1 MATISYDEIELKLT
15 SSATLNGIDKAIKA
29 LESLKDA
36 SKDGMSGLGTAS
48 ENINKFVTSLRSVN
62 KDIVNQYKSLADSI
76 SQISKSGSSAK
87 KVMDSIGDG
96 AKSAVKEVEAVK
108 KSYDGLITSGSPEP
122 YNPFAHH
129 GRMSQQQMDWY
140 SDRLRHGGV
149 DSETYKTSEAA
160 KRIAEGTQKATEE
173 FQKLT
178 GNIKDASDGANNFEQ
193 NVADL
198 VSKLKDAPP
207 TTNSFLKL
215 LGYSTQEIIAAKQEL
230 ATQKFEEQ
238 QVAKAAKEKA
248 KAEAEAAKEAERYRQ
263 ALQEVGYNEQGEQ
276 IASFLDLVK
285 AGEADIT
292 EFADYGATKAE
303 LREVAEY
310 LADVGMVAAGVR
322 SPLILVKDAFA
333 QMLEPI
339 KRLFAPIGKL
349 LNRLKQVIQYRV
361 LRSIVTGAAS
371 AVKQGFT
378 NLEQWDRKEGNTG
391 FAQSMDTAR
400 ASLEALK
407 NSLAVVAA
415 PFLEYLVTILEKVAR
430 WFMKVANSASRLIAL
445 FSGKSTYRT
454 VEWADYSAKATDDY
468 GHSLGKAAK
477 DAKEFKRQLM
487 GFDEI
492 NNLTDQSGNG
502 TGSGGGGGAAK
513 GGFNFKDMF
522 GEETVGELSDFEKKI
537 AEIGEKVRKALS
549 DLGKWW
555 ADTKKNLKQWW
566 DNAKKN
572 ISQWWDGIKE
582 KFDNPITWAPDWLLS
597 LLGFGVI
604 RSNKRD
610 SIHLPKEKKERPYG
624 GTIEDLKKLR
634 KEGRRTVNLLN
645 DGWITTRDQ
654 LGYVRG
660 DLEETSDTF
669 RTKLGES
676 ASNAFGKVETSA
688 TTASDTLKNRF
699 ALSVKDSGLAIEN
712 HIGKK
717 GESSFNTFN
726 TSITKTSTAL
736 KNNIIDPLG
745 KVSTAIDNA
754 FGKKIGVEFSK
765 SLKGGKQ
772 DLDNLTSGVD
782 TFKSKMEQSFGKTW
796 HMKVSGKLELESIDI
811 FQDFELRAKKYA
823 NGGMP
828 ETGELYFARESGP
841 ELVGTIGGHNAV
853 ANNADIVAAVSSGVA
868 SAVASVLGNGNTNVE
883 VVLEGD
889 ARGLFRVVQQQAKNY
904 AVQTG
909 KYAFG

>member
-15 SSATLNGIDKAIKA
+15 SSATLNGIDKAVKA

-62 KDIVNQYKSLADSI
+62 KDIVNQYKSLAESI

-140 SDRLRHGGV
+140 SDRIRHGGV
-149 DSETYKTSEAA
+149 DSEAYKTSEAA
-160 KRIAEGTQKATEE
+160 RRIAEGTKKATEE

-207 TTNSFLKL
+207 TSNSFLKL
-215 LGYSTQEIIAAKQEL
+215 QGYSTQEIIAAKQEL
-230 ATQKFEEQ
+230 ANQKFEEQ

-248 KAEAEAAKEAERYRQ
+248 KAEAQAAK
-263 ALQEVGYNEQGEQ
+263 G
-276 IASFLDLVK
+276 
-285 AGEADIT
+285 
-292 EFADYGATKAE
+292 
-303 LREVAEY
+303 
-310 LADVGMVAAGVR
+310 
-322 SPLILVKDAFA
+322 VKDLGTNAKSA
-333 QMLEPI
+333 LNPI
-339 KRLFAPIGKL
+339 EKL
-349 LNRLKQVIQYRV
+349 ANRLKNLLMYRV
-361 LRSIVTGAAS
+361 LRNIISGMGNAI
-371 AVKQGFT
+371 KEGFT
-378 NLEQWDRKEGNTG
+378 NLEQWDRKQGNTG
-391 FAQSMDTAR
+391 FADAMDRAR
-400 ASLEALK
+400 ESLTVLK
-407 NSLAVVAA
+407 NSLAVVGA
-415 PFLEYLVTILEKVAR
+415 PFLEFLITLLEKVAR
-430 WFMKVANSASRLIAL
+430 LTMAAANAISRFIAIL
-445 FSGKSTYRT
+445 SGKSTYRV
-454 VEWADYSAKATDDY
+454 VEWAEYSAKATDDY

-492 NNLTDQSGNG
+492 NNITAQNGNG
-502 TGSGGGGGAAK
+502 TGSGGGGGAS
-513 GGFNFKDMF
+513 GGGYNFKDMF
-522 GEETVGELSDFEKKI
+522 DELEVGDLTEFEKKLQAFGEKAREVFGVVKTAWEEMASKIRETDDATTRHLGSI
-537 AEIGEKVRKALS
+537 AEVWNAWKEFFTDPKENATNWLSELSRTLSTVKNNLGKFIKAVKNARANGADWFEAIQAGLDAIGES
-549 DLGKWW
+549 DVP
-555 ADTKKNLKQWW
+555 
-566 DNAKKN
+566 
-572 ISQWWDGIKE
+572 E
-582 KFDNPITWAPDWLLS
+582 KMQDMLDEAIESGTT
-597 LLGFGVI
+597 GF
-604 RSNKRD
+604 KT
-610 SIHLPKEKKERPYG
+610 L
-624 GTIEDLKKLR
+624 
-634 KEGRRTVNLLN
+634 
-645 DGWITTRDQ
+645 
-654 LGYVRG
+654 
-660 DLEETSDTF
+660 
-669 RTKLGES
+669 
-676 ASNAFGKVETSA
+676 ETSA
-688 TTASDTLKNRF
+688 SRSTDLLSQHLEKIPKKG
-699 ALSVKDSGLAIEN
+699 ALAFTQVEEDGKKAFDGVYKEGTYKLEQLGKDAKDYLAPIGNSAKGVGEQITK
-712 HIGKK
+712 HIG
-717 GESSFNTFN
+717 GAVN
-726 TSITKTSTAL
+726 
-736 KNNIIDPLG
+736 
-745 KVSTAIDNA
+745 
-754 FGKKIGVEFSK
+754 GVYK
-765 SLKGGKQ
+765 SLI
-772 DLDNLTSGVD
+772 DVTSRNWQL
-782 TFKSKMEQSFGKTW
+782 SIN
-796 HMKVSGKLELESIDI
+796 GKLHLNEVYADLGN
-811 FQDFELRAKKYA
+811 AKITVEKYA

>member
-1 MATISYDEIELKLT
+1 MAKISYDEIELKLT
-15 SSATLNGIDKAIKA
+15 SSATLNGIDKAIEA
-29 LESLKDA
+29 LGKLKDA
-36 SKDGMSGLGTAS
+36 SNDGMSGLGTAS

-62 KDIVNQYKSLADSI
+62 KDIVNQYKSLAESI

-87 KVMDSIGDG
+87 KVMEGIGSG
-96 AKSAVKEVEAVK
+96 AKSAAKEIDSVRS
-108 KSYDGLITSGSPEP
+108 SYDGIFEDNSDNKFDFLANKDKLTDAQKQLFADQLGLKEVYETSKEELE
-122 YNPFAHH
+122 
-129 GRMSQQQMDWY
+129 Q
-140 SDRLRHGGV
+140 
-149 DSETYKTSEAA
+149 
-160 KRIAEGTQKATEE
+160 IAEIQARNKEIEKRFYAKPE
-173 FQKLT
+173 
-178 GNIKDASDGANNFEQ
+178 DDGFEAEVQ
-193 NVADL
+193 SILGYLED
-198 VSKLKDAPP
+198 SPP
-207 TTNSFLKL
+207 TTNSFLKQQ
-215 LGYSTQEIIAAKQEL
+215 GFSTKAIVAAKQEI
-230 ATQKFEEQ
+230 ANMKFEEQ
-238 QVAKAAKEKA
+238 QATKAAKEAEAVAKEKA
-248 KAEAEAAKEAERYRQ
+248 KAEAQAAKEAERYRQ

-430 WFMKVANSASRLIAL
+430 WFMKVANSASRLIAI

-582 KFDNPITWAPDWLLS
+582 KFANPITWAPDWLLS

-634 KEGRRTVNLLN
+634 KEGRRTINLLN

>member
-1 MATISYDEIELKLT
+1 MSIEYEDILLKVE
-15 SSATLNGIDKAIKA
+15 SKATLDGIERAVTA
-29 LESLKDA
+29 LGKLNEAASNMGDLK
-36 SKDGMSGLGTAS
+36 GLGESIS
-48 ENINKFVTSLRSVN
+48 EFVTSLKGINNNVL
-62 KDIVNQYKSLADSI
+62 NQYKSLADSVSKI
-76 SQISKSGSSAK
+76 AKSGNAAK

-140 SDRLRHGGV
+140 GDRLRHGGV
-149 DSETYKTSEAA
+149 DSEAYKTSEAA
-160 KRIAEGTQKATEE
+160 RRIAEGTKKATEE

-178 GNIKDASDGANNFEQ
+178 GNIKDASNEANNFEQ

-207 TTNSFLKL
+207 TSNSFLKL
-215 LGYSTQEIIAAKQEL
+215 QGYSTQEIIAAKQEL
-230 ATQKFEEQ
+230 ANQKFEEQ

-430 WFMKVANSASRLIAL
+430 WFMKVANSASRLIAI

-468 GHSLGKAAK
+468 GHSLGKAA
-477 DAKEFKRQLM
+477 DNAKEFKRQLM

-566 DNAKKN
+566 NNAKKN

-582 KFDNPITWAPDWLLS
+582 KFANPITWAPDWLLS

-604 RSNKRD
+604 KSNKRD
-610 SIHLPKEKKERPYG
+610 AIHLPKEKKERPYG

-634 KEGRRTVNLLN
+634 KEGRRTIDLLN
-645 DGWITTRDQ
+645 NGWITTRDQ

-699 ALSVKDSGLAIEN
+699 ASSVKDSGLAIEN

-736 KNNIIDPLG
+736 KNNIIDPLN
-745 KVSTAIDNA
+745 KVGTAIDNA

-828 ETGELYFARESGP
+828 STGQLFIAREAGP
-841 ELVGTIGGHNAV
+841 EMVGTIGGQNAV